1 MKRNYLNPP
10 RIIMFLFMAVLL
22 AAASA
27 IDMSMTGI
35 MNDALIKWAMNGV
48 IVLSLIP
55 MINVGAGR
63 NFGMSIGLSAGLV
76 GMIFSV
82 NARYTSW
89 AGFFYSVFLGMA
101 VALLLGYLYAK
112 ILNHLKLNEEIVGTF
127 AGYSFIPV
135 MNLFY
140 TFAPVT
146 NRQML
151 YPIGGQGLRPKVN
164 LEPYFGQVLDRLWQ
178 VRIGELVIPAG
189 LLLSFFGTGFLLWL
203 FSKTRA
209 GMIFSAIA
217 ENERFVRLAGINV
230 NGYRTAAII
239 MSTVIAA
246 AGVVVYSQ
254 SYGILHLY
262 DGPFMMSF
270 PAVSAIVIGGASH
283 PIGGQ
288 GLRPKVNLEPYFGQ
302 VLDRLWQVRIGEL
315 VIPAGLLLSFFGTG
329 FLLWLFSKTRAGMI
343 FSAIAENER
352 FVRLAGINV
361 NGYRTA
367 AIIMSTVIAAAGVV
381 VYSQSYGILHLYDG
395 PFMMSFPAVSAIV
408 IGGASPRKAT
418 VANALIGTF
427 LYQTTYLL
435 SIPVANALLIPEMA
449 EIMRTII
456 TSGIILYAF
465 IFERKDM
472 RNEAH

>member
-10 RIIMFLFMAVLL
+10 QIIMFLFMAVLL
-22 AAASA
+22 AAAAA

-35 MNDALIKWAMNGV
+35 LNDALVKWAMNGV

-89 AGFFYSVFLGMA
+89 TGFFYSIFLGMA
-101 VALLLGYLYAK
+101 VALLLGYVYAK
-112 ILNHLKLNEEIVGTF
+112 ILNQLKLNEEIVGTF

-164 LEPYFGQVLDRLWQ
+164 LDNYFGQVLDRLWL
-178 VRIGELVIPAG
+178 VNIGELVIPAG
-189 LLLSFFGTGFLLWL
+189 LLLFFFGIGFLLWL
-203 FSKTRA
+203 FSKTRT

-230 NGYRTAAII
+230 NLYRT
-239 MSTVIAA
+239 
-246 AGVVVYSQ
+246 
-254 SYGILHLY
+254 
-262 DGPFMMSF
+262 
-270 PAVSAIVIGGASH
+270 IG
-283 PIGGQ
+283 
-288 GLRPKVNLEPYFGQ
+288 
-302 VLDRLWQVRIGEL
+302 
-315 VIPAGLLLSFFGTG
+315 
-329 FLLWLFSKTRAGMI
+329 
-343 FSAIAENER
+343 
-352 FVRLAGINV
+352 
-361 NGYRTA
+361 
-367 AIIMSTVIAAAGVV
+367 IIMSTVIAAAGVV

-449 EIMRTII
+449 EILRTII

-472 RNEAH
+472 RDEAH

>member
-1 MKRNYLNPP
+1 MKNRYLNPP
-10 RIIMFLFMAVLL
+10 QVIMFLFMAILL
-22 AAASA
+22 AAAA
-27 IDMSMTGI
+27 VIDMSMVRI
-35 MNDALIKWAMNGV
+35 LNDALIKWAMNGV

-82 NARYTSW
+82 NGRYASW
-89 AGFFYSVFLGMA
+89 GGFFYSIALGMA
-101 VALLLGYLYAK
+101 VAVVFGFLYAK

-140 TFAPVT
+140 TFAPVS

-164 LEPYFGQVLDRLWQ
+164 LDNYFGQVLDNLWQ
-178 VRIGELVIPAG
+178 VRIGELVIPLG
-189 LLLSFFGTGFLLWL
+189 LLLFFFGIGFLLWL
-203 FSKTRA
+203 FSKTRT

-217 ENERFVRLAGINV
+217 ENDKFVQLSGISV
-230 NGYRTAAII
+230 NRYRTIGII

-246 AGVVVYSQ
+246 V
-254 SYGILHLY
+254 
-262 DGPFMMSF
+262 
-270 PAVSAIVIGGASH
+270 
-283 PIGGQ
+283 
-288 GLRPKVNLEPYFGQ
+288 
-302 VLDRLWQVRIGEL
+302 
-315 VIPAGLLLSFFGTG
+315 
-329 FLLWLFSKTRAGMI
+329 
-343 FSAIAENER
+343 
-352 FVRLAGINV
+352 
-361 NGYRTA
+361 
-367 AIIMSTVIAAAGVV
+367 GVV

-408 IGGASPRKAT
+408 IGGASPKKAT
-418 VANALIGTF
+418 VKNALIGTF

-435 SIPVANALLIPEMA
+435 SIPVANALLLPEMA
-449 EIMRTII
+449 EILRTII

-465 IFERKDM
+465 IFERKDT

>member
-1 MKRNYLNPP
+1 MKRRYLNPP
-10 RIIMFLFMAVLL
+10 QIIMFLFMAVLL
-22 AAASA
+22 AAAAA

-35 MNDALIKWAMNGV
+35 LNDALVKWAMNGV

-82 NARYTSW
+82 NRRYTSW
-89 AGFFYSVFLGMA
+89 TGFFYSVLLGMA
-101 VALLLGYLYAK
+101 VAVLFGYLYAK
-112 ILNHLKLNEEIVGTF
+112 ILNKLKLNEEIVGTF

-164 LEPYFGQVLDRLWQ
+164 LDQYFGQVLDRLWL
-178 VRIGELVIPAG
+178 VRVGELVIPVG
-189 LLLSFFGTGFLLWL
+189 LLLFFFGIGLLLWL
-203 FSKTRA
+203 FSKTRT

-217 ENERFVRLAGINV
+217 ENERFVKLAGFHV
-230 NGYRTAAII
+230 DGYRTLGII

-246 AGVVVYSQ
+246 V
-254 SYGILHLY
+254 
-262 DGPFMMSF
+262 
-270 PAVSAIVIGGASH
+270 
-283 PIGGQ
+283 
-288 GLRPKVNLEPYFGQ
+288 
-302 VLDRLWQVRIGEL
+302 
-315 VIPAGLLLSFFGTG
+315 
-329 FLLWLFSKTRAGMI
+329 
-343 FSAIAENER
+343 
-352 FVRLAGINV
+352 
-361 NGYRTA
+361 
-367 AIIMSTVIAAAGVV
+367 GVV

-408 IGGASPRKAT
+408 IGGASPKKAT
-418 VANALIGTF
+418 VANALIGAF